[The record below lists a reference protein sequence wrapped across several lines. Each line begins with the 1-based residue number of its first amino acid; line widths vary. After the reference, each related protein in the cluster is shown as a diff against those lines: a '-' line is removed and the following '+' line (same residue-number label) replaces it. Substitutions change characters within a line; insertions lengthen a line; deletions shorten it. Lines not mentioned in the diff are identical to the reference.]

1 MNKIQLNNDKRS
13 SHKKHQRDLQ
23 RYYINSL
30 LISIPV
36 HVYLDLIKKIDVIIK
51 RLKCLNSERIMGRS
65 DGLCR

>member
-13 SHKKHQRDLQ
+13 SHKKHQRDLK

-36 HVYLDLIKKIDVIIK
+36 HVYLDLIKTN
-51 RLKCLNSERIMGRS
+51 KCINQTFKYLNSERIYK
-65 DGLCR
+65 